1 MGGSEGEGTT
11 IMQEGCSTCKDGTE
25 GRGMFEGR
33 LAAGVFVGKGSDI
46 GGGASTMGTLSGGG
60 NIIISLGEGC
70 LLGANAGTGIPLG
83 DRCTVEAGLYIT
95 AGTKVELLDQNGKV
109 ADTVKARDLAGQSDL
124 LFRRNSVSGAVQC
137 QTNKTAVALNEELHK
152 HN

>member
-1 MGGSEGEGTT
+1 M
-11 IMQEGCSTCKDGTE
+11 
-25 GRGMFEGR
+25 
-33 LAAGVFVGKGSDI
+33 
-46 GGGASTMGTLSGGG
+46 
-60 NIIISLGEGC
+60 
-70 LLGANAGTGIPLG
+70 
-83 DRCTVEAGLYIT
+83 
-95 AGTKVELLDQNGKV
+95 LDQNGKV